1 MLLLFPTMVRVKPVS
16 YTHLAAKRIARE
28 EPKANIV
35 VIAPD
40 GVEKYLSL
48 LDFANNEYVK

>member
-1 MLLLFPTMVRVKPVS
+1 
-16 YTHLAAKRIARE
+16 
-28 EPKANIV
+28 V